1 VNLVLL
7 RDEDFV
13 GSSTVRLA
21 GRRLAQVRDV
31 HRAAP
36 GDELV
41 VGRLGGLVGVGRLT
55 RLDDTALEMDV
66 VLDTPPPPKLPVTL
80 LLALP
85 RPKVLNR
92 TVAAA
97 ASLGV
102 ERIVLLN
109 AWKVEKSYWGS
120 TRLSDENLLTQRI
133 AGLEQ
138 ARDTVLPEIRKARL
152 FRPFVEEE
160 LKALLPGALALV
172 AHPGAP
178 VLAHRAALG
187 RCVLAIGPEGGWIPA
202 EVESLRRAGF
212 EVVGLGPRIL
222 RVETAVAAL
231 IGRLY

>member
-1 VNLVLL
+1 
-7 RDEDFV
+7 
-13 GSSTVRLA
+13 LA
-21 GRRLAQVRDV
+21 HVRDV
-31 HRAAP
+31 HRAIVGA
-36 GDELV
+36 EV
-41 VGRLGGLVGVGRLT
+41 AVGRLGGLLGRGRVT
-55 RLDDTALEMDV
+55 QLDDSALEMDV
-66 VLDTPPPPKLPVTL
+66 RLDTPPPPKLPVTL

-120 TRLSDENLLTQRI
+120 TRLSDENLLAQRI

-160 LKALLPGALALV
+160 LPGLLPGATALV
-172 AHPGAP
+172 AEPGAP
-178 VLAHRAALG
+178 GVGPRATLG

-202 EVESLRRAGF
+202 ELESLRKAGF

-231 IGRLY
+231 VGRLY